1 MLEPQQADESAANA
15 GLPQEAQEYAP
26 ENPNYTGGPI
36 DLFAD
41 DDEPLVAQREKK
53 PWWRDRRWIIGISA
67 VVIAAIIGLI
77 LYTTMRARAQT
88 VTYQQQMARAQAPSS

>member
-41 DDEPLVAQREKK
+41 DDEPLVAQ
-53 PWWRDRRWIIGISA
+53 
-67 VVIAAIIGLI
+67 
-77 LYTTMRARAQT
+77 
-88 VTYQQQMARAQAPSS
+88 